1 MELSEQDKHRIN
13 SFAYAMIQ
21 KAFSEFSPKS
31 YPWHD
36 HIEQVAVN
44 ISKQLV
50 DFILFE
56 PIEKQ
61 KLAVEY
67 AYSKAKSYA
76 EGLIG
81 Y

>member
-1 MELSEQDKHRIN
+1 MQLSEQDKHRIN

-21 KAFSEFSPKS
+21 KVFSEFNPKS

-36 HIEQVAVN
+36 CIEQVAVN
-44 ISKQLV
+44 TSKQLT

-56 PIEKQ
+56 PVEKQ

-67 AYSKAKSYA
+67 AYSRAKAYA

>member
-1 MELSEQDKHRIN
+1 MQLSEQDKHRIN
-13 SFAYAMIQ
+13 SFAYAMVQ
-21 KAFSEFSPKS
+21 KVFSEFNPKS

-36 HIEQVAVN
+36 RIEQVSVN
-44 ISKQLV
+44 TSKQLT

-56 PIEKQ
+56 PVEKQ
-61 KLAVEY
+61 RLAVEY
-67 AYSKAKSYA
+67 AYSRAKSYA